1 MNNAPHTAVILA
13 GGSSSFNGFSIAA
26 CPKALLPIANVP
38 SYRYLARVLGAVGV
52 KRLIFCVRPG
62 MGAVVEEHLPLWP
75 VPMESQV
82 IETSH
87 GTGGSVKGAEAWL
100 EGAPFWVVGGDLFLG
115 MGLDQMLE
123 AHRSQ
128 EAIATVGSL
137 PVLEAA
143 WEKERVELDAENGV
157 KAIHRIHHM
166 QEKRSMHRPAGLYLF
181 EPAILKLLPAGSY
194 FDLKEQLF
202 PILYERGLPA
212 RIWEIQQYCRTIS
225 SLDDYFFA
233 NLDVLARRV
242 LFPGIN
248 DAVAQ
253 PQTAPVGNVPW
264 KLFEPVAM
272 GPHCR
277 LADEVLIL
285 GPTAIGPRCEVG
297 KGAIINECVIL
308 GDTLIGQGSYL
319 SRCVIGEGSIV
330 RNGTI
335 LHETALIKSPSGEKD
350 VDVLPLRKSTFRDPQ
365 SVVKHLHW
373 QTPAGPVY
381 LKVKRIVD
389 FMAAALGLIITAPLM
404 FIIAVAIKLESP
416 GNVFFRQPRC
426 GLRGSK
432 FVMYKF
438 RSMVSNSEELK
449 RELQQ
454 MNEVDGP
461 MFKISRDPRVTRV
474 GKFLRDTNLD
484 ELPQLWN
491 VLKGDMSLVGTR
503 PLTLEEMRYN
513 PRWRD
518 ARLSVRPGI
527 TGLWQV
533 EAHSKLQFNYWI
545 LHDLD
550 YAQNISPGLDLK
562 ILGKTGYK
570 VVRDFIRVVKGK
582 DCCIRA
588 IAIVLVS
595 VLLSLAMMACGP
607 GGKGTGVRQVAYP
620 EMKPPPPG
628 PVEVGSGYRILKG
641 DTLSLNFARN
651 SELNIATAM
660 VRPDGKIALALA
672 GDVTAFGMT
681 LPELRAAIS
690 CKYQDFIARTRY
702 DKRFKEGDYFDLRF
716 VYNPELNIGA
726 RIQSDGKVILPIAGE
741 IQAAGY
747 TPEEL
752 RQVLIKR
759 YSRDI
764 RNPDIAILVGVNPM
778 AFPSDIA
785 VKKIHAEPETIT
797 VALTKTA
804 GDSVFVGGEVSNP
817 IAVKWSGY
825 LTTLQAIAAAG
836 GKKETGDLSRVVILR
851 RGQFDQTE
859 WIQTDLASPLTGKDI
874 KNDIPLLAGDIV
886 LVPMSGIAKLN
897 LWVKQYIRDLTPI
910 PGGYSINLGGAT
922 ALGATPLIP

>member
-1 MNNAPHTAVILA
+1 MNQAPHTAVILA
-13 GGSSSFNGFSIAA
+13 GGSSSFNGFAIAA

-38 SYRYLARVLGAVGV
+38 SYRYQAKVLGAVGV

-62 MGAVVEEHLPLWP
+62 MGAMVKEHLPLWP
-75 VPMESQV
+75 APLESLV
-82 IETSH
+82 IETSQ

-115 MGLDQMLE
+115 MGLDRMLE

-128 EAIATVGSL
+128 GAIATVGSL

-181 EPAILKLLPAGSY
+181 EPAILELLPADSY

-202 PILYERGLPA
+202 PVLHERGLPA
-212 RIWEIQQYCRTIS
+212 RIWEIQQYCRTIA

-233 NLDVLARRV
+233 NIDVLARRV

-248 DAVAQ
+248 DAVKE
-253 PQTAPVGNVPW
+253 PLTAPTGNGAW
-264 KLFEPVAM
+264 RLFEPVAM
-272 GPHCR
+272 GPDCR

-285 GPTAIGPRCEVG
+285 GPTAVGPRCEVG

-308 GDTLIGQGSYL
+308 GDTLIGPGSYL
-319 SRCVIGEGSIV
+319 SRCVIGEGSMV

-335 LHETALIKSPSGEKD
+335 LHETAIIKSQSGETD
-350 VDVLPLRKSTFRDPQ
+350 VDVFPLRKSTHRDPQ

-373 QTPAGPVY
+373 QTPAGSFY
-381 LKVKRIVD
+381 LKIKRIVD
-389 FMAAALGLIITAPLM
+389 VMAAALGLIIIAPLM
-404 FIIAVAIKLESP
+404 LIIAVAVKLDSP

-426 GLRGSK
+426 GLRGRN
-432 FVMYKF
+432 FLMYKF
-438 RSMVSNSEELK
+438 RSMVSNAEDLK
-449 RELQQ
+449 RELQA

-461 MFKISRDPRVTRV
+461 MFKIARDPRITRV

-503 PLTLEEMRYN
+503 PLSLEEMRYN

-518 ARLSVRPGI
+518 ARLSVRPGM

-533 EAHSKLQFNYWI
+533 EAHTKLKFNYWI
-545 LHDLD
+545 IHDLD

-562 ILGKTGYK
+562 IMGKTLCK
-570 VVRDFIRVVKGK
+570 VVQDFIRVAKGK
-582 DCCIRA
+582 DCGLKA
-588 IAIVLVS
+588 IAIVLAA
-595 VLLSLAMMACGP
+595 VLLSLSMMACGP

-628 PVEVGSGYRILKG
+628 PVEAGFGYRILKG
-641 DTLSLNFARN
+641 DTINLNFARN
-651 SELNIATAM
+651 SELNIKDAM
-660 VRPDGKIALALA
+660 VRPDGKVALTLA
-672 GDVTAFGMT
+672 GDVTAFGLT
-681 LPELRAAIS
+681 LPELRAAVS
-690 CKYQDFIARTRY
+690 RKYKDFIARTRY
-702 DKRFKEGDYFDLRF
+702 DKRLKEGDYFDLRF
-716 VYNPELNIGA
+716 VYNPELNLGA
-726 RIQSDGKVILPIAGE
+726 RIQSNGKVILPIAGE
-741 IQAAGY
+741 VQAAGY
-747 TPEEL
+747 TPEEF
-752 RQVLIKR
+752 REVLIKR

-778 AFPSDIA
+778 AFPDDIA
-785 VKKIHAEPETIT
+785 LKRIHTEEETIT

-804 GDSVFVGGEVSNP
+804 GDSVFVAGEVVNP
-817 IAVKWSGY
+817 RPVGWKGY
-825 LTTLQAIAAAG
+825 LTAMQAIAAAG

-859 WIQTDLASPLTGKDI
+859 WILSDLVSPLSGKDL
-874 KNDIPLLAGDIV
+874 KNDVALQAGDIV
-886 LVPMSGIAKLN
+886 LVPMSTIAKLD
-897 LWVKQYIRDLTPI
+897 LWIKQYIRDLTPI